1 MELSIWNIKRQT
13 KTRTGTEPRNVRAVN
28 PKAYSFTND
37 SLARDPVFADKV
49 YPEKRAS
56 PMMDSD
62 SQFYLGI
69 NHTKNTTEP
78 CFTASA
84 IGVNKLNSLMK
95 TMADK
100 AGFDG
105 K

>member
-1 MELSIWNIKRQT
+1 MELNIWNIQRQT
-13 KTRTGTEPRNVRAVN
+13 KTRTGAEPRNVRAVN

-37 SLARDPVFADKV
+37 SLDRDPVFADKV
-49 YPEKRAS
+49 YPEKRPS
-56 PMMDSD
+56 LMMDSD

-78 CFTASA
+78 CFTGSA